1 MKTTYWGLHAW
12 VTLLLLLAPLSADA
26 SPWAEVGDN
35 QLRAD
40 IEVLA
45 NAGVI
50 DGATIAWPL
59 PWKSIL
65 TRLKNNNMASK
76 PDWVRAAAARVL
88 AQAQAAT
95 APGTSASLYLDAT
108 NKPATVYGFD
118 G

>member
-1 MKTTYWGLHAW
+1 
-12 VTLLLLLAPLSADA
+12 
-26 SPWAEVGDN
+26 

-50 DGATIAWPL
+50 DSATITWPL

-65 TRLKNNNMASK
+65 TRLKNGNMAGE
-76 PDWVRAAAARVL
+76 PDWIQAAATRVL

-108 NKPATVYGFD
+108 NKPSTVYGFD
-118 G
+118 GMGRGDGVSQISLGLNQG